1 MWLVDVSIR
10 RPVFAVMLI
19 GGLTVLGWLSLGRL
33 GIDLF
38 PAVEFPYVAV
48 AVTLEGVS
56 PDTAETEIT
65 DIIESNVNTVS
76 GIKQLKSVSSDGISQ
91 VFVEFELEEKID
103 VKAQDVRDK
112 VTIARR
118 DLPKDIDPPIVE
130 KVDPDAAPI
139 LSIMISGDAS
149 IRDITTF
156 ADEVVKE
163 AIQRLPG
170 VGSARIVGG
179 RKRAIR
185 VWLDAGRM
193 RAYGVTANDVVQAI
207 RSEHADLPGGRLEVD
222 GSRREFGVKTKAEA
236 RSAEEFRKLVVTF
249 RENSPPTRLED
260 VARVEDGTEDERSY
274 AALNGKA
281 GVSLEIRRQSGRN
294 TVAVARLIRTEV
306 EKLKQQAPPGVQIVI
321 ARDVSRF
328 IESSIG
334 DVQHEIVIAI
344 GLVVLVTFFFLLSWR
359 ATAIVATAI
368 PTSLVATFFVFYVFG
383 FTINLL
389 TLLALTVA
397 IGLLVDD
404 AIVVIESIQRD
415 IDAGKSRRIAAAEG
429 TARVGLAVLAGTF
442 ATLAVF
448 VPIAF
453 MSGIVG
459 RFFFQYGLAIVFS
472 VTVSLLV
479 ALTLTPM
486 LASRFLTPASAMSR
500 ILKPVEHFHHGL
512 DRAYA
517 GLVSWAIGL
526 RYVVV
531 VLALGTVVLGG
542 YYARK
547 VPTGFANAADR
558 SEFLGTV
565 DLPVGTG
572 IGEAKTAVR
581 SIYEHLAKLG
591 HVRDVFVTA
600 GSNAQEKVNRLDLY
614 VAVTPKQQ
622 REITQFALMDQ
633 ARAALKAA
641 VPHATKVA
649 IAEVPWVS
657 GGGMSQLDIEYV
669 IRGNDL
675 KAMQAFAERVMAD
688 MRQSGA
694 FDDVQSSY
702 EEGRPEVQ
710 MRVNRSRAGDLGV
723 SAQSLA
729 STARV
734 VIGGLD
740 VATFED
746 RGRRY
751 DVRVRLEE
759 DQRQSVDQLSLMQIR
774 GINGRLIDLPSV
786 TDITVE
792 SGPAQ
797 IERQDRARKISI
809 MAAARTGVALGDAS
823 KRFVELMERHP
834 LPPGMTGSFEGK
846 VKRMQESLSAIGAA
860 FALAMIALYMLLASQ
875 FNSFGQPLIV
885 MLTGPLSFSGAF
897 AALYYGK
904 QELSLFAQIGLLALM
919 GIVMKNGIL
928 LIDRANQLRLNGMA
942 PRQAMLQAAPERLRP
957 VLMTAFAAVFGM
969 IPVALAVSDGAE
981 WRNGLG
987 YLIIGGLTSSTGLTL
1002 IVVPAVYV
1010 MAGNAGEVFGRL
1022 IRRINV
1028 TVSSIAGKRQTP
1040 AE

>member
-1 MWLVDVSIR
+1 MWLVDISIR
-10 RPVFAVMLI
+10 RPVFAVMVI

-38 PAVEFPYVAV
+38 PNVEFPYVAISG
-48 AVTLEGVS
+48 TLEGAS
-56 PDTAETEIT
+56 PDTVETEIT
-65 DIIESNVNTVS
+65 DIIESNVNTIS
-76 GIKQLKSVSSDGISQ
+76 GIKQLKSVSSDGIAQ
-91 VFVEFELEEKID
+91 VFIEFELEEKVD

-112 VTIARR
+112 VTIAGR
-118 DLPKDIDPPIVE
+118 DLPKDMDPPVVE

-139 LSIMISGDAS
+139 LSVMISGDAS

-163 AIQRLPG
+163 ATQRLPG
-170 VGSARIVGG
+170 VGSAKIIGG

-185 VWLDAGRM
+185 IWLDAGRM

-207 RSEHADLPGGRLEVD
+207 RTEHADLPGGRFEVD
-222 GSRREFGVKTKAEA
+222 GGRREFGVKTKAEA
-236 RSAEEFRKLVVTF
+236 KSADEFRKLVVAF
-249 RENSPPTRLED
+249 RENSLPTRLED
-260 VARVEDGTEDERSY
+260 VARIEDGTEDERTY
-274 AALNGKA
+274 AMLNGRT

-294 TVAVARLIRTEV
+294 TVAVARLIRAEV
-306 EKLKQQAPPGVQIVI
+306 EKLKKQAPPGMQIVI

-328 IESSIG
+328 IESSIS
-334 DVQHEIVIAI
+334 DVQHELVIAM

-359 ATAIVATAI
+359 ATLIVATAI
-368 PTSLVATFFVFYVFG
+368 PTSLIATFFVFFVFG

-415 IDAGKSRRIAAAEG
+415 VDEGKPRELAASEG
-429 TARVGLAVLAGTF
+429 TTRVGLAVLAGTF

-486 LASRFLTPASAMSR
+486 LSSRFLMPASAMSR
-500 ILKPVEHFHHGL
+500 ILKPIEHFHHGL
-512 DRAYA
+512 DRAY
-517 GLVSWAIGL
+517 GWLVKWAITL

-531 VLALGTVVLGG
+531 VLALASVVIGG

-558 SEFLGTV
+558 SEFLGTIE
-565 DLPVGTG
+565 LPLGTG
-572 IGEAKTAVR
+572 VGEAKVAAK
-581 SIYEHLAKLG
+581 SIQDHLAKVE

-600 GSNAQEKVNRLDLY
+600 GANAQEKINRLDLY
-614 VAVTPKQQ
+614 VSIVPKQQ
-622 REITQFALMDQ
+622 RKVSQFIIMDH

-641 VPHATKVA
+641 VPEATKIAV
-649 IAEVPWVS
+649 AEVPWVS
-657 GGGMSQLDIEYV
+657 GGGVSQLDIEYV
-669 IRGNDL
+669 IRGSDL
-675 KAMQAFAERVMAD
+675 KAMQAYAERVMTD
-688 MRQSGA
+688 MSQSGA
-694 FDDVQSSY
+694 FVDIQSSY

-710 MRVNRSRAGDLGV
+710 IRVNRSRAGDLSV
-723 SAQSLA
+723 SAQTIA
-729 STARV
+729 TTARA

-746 RGRRY
+746 KGRRY

-759 DQRQSVDQLSLMQIR
+759 EQRQSMDQLRLMQVR
-774 GINGRLIDLPSV
+774 GANGRLIDLPSV
-786 TDITVE
+786 ADITFE
-792 SGPAQ
+792 SGPSQ

-809 MAAARTGVALGDAS
+809 MATAKTGVALGDAS
-823 KRFVELMERHP
+823 KQFITLMERHP
-834 LPPGMTGSFEGK
+834 LPQGMTGSFEGK
-846 VKRMQESLSAIGAA
+846 VKRMQESLAAIGAA
-860 FALAMIALYMLLASQ
+860 FGLAMIALYMLLASQ
-875 FNSFGQPLIV
+875 FNSFVQPLIV

-897 AALYYGK
+897 AALYYGN

-928 LIDRANQLRLNGMA
+928 LIDRANQLREEGVPA
-942 PRQAMLQAAPERLRP
+942 RQAMLEAAPERLRP

-987 YLIIGGLTSSTGLTL
+987 YLIIGGLTSSTILTL

-1010 MAGNAGEVFGRL
+1010 MIGNAGESLGRL
-1022 IRRINV
+1022 
-1028 TVSSIAGKRQTP
+1028 SIWIKSRMALKPRKQQAP